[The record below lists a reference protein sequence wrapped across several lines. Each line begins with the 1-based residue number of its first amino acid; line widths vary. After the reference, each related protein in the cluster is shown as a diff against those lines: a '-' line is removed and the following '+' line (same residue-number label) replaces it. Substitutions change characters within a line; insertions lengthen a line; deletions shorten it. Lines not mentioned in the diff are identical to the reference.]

1 MYRNTLNPLCMRR
14 TLGPFLLAWIQLGS
28 FSSALHQWSEIL
40 IIIMGLRYAKVLMT
54 LINVIGE
61 GEEYHLTQKWF
72 FTIKQ
77 NSLQDLS

>member
-1 MYRNTLNPLCMRR
+1 MRR
-14 TLGPFLLAWIQLGS
+14 TLGPFSLAWIQLGS

-54 LINVIGE
+54 LIHVILGE

>member
-1 MYRNTLNPLCMRR
+1 MRR
-14 TLGPFLLAWIQLGS
+14 TLGPFSLAWIQLGS

-54 LINVIGE
+54 LIHVIGE
-61 GEEYHLTQKWF
+61 GEEYHLTQQWF

-77 NSLQDLS
+77 NSLQDLSYRVGNFLPR